1 MGFIKL
7 AYEISAINLL
17 TDHQIMN
24 KIKLLFLAVIPLFL
38 TACATTLPPA
48 EPSSEMMKKA
58 DTILLKV
65 DQTPDEA
72 YTGFAQHLSDFGYS
86 LENTSDKL
94 RTIKTN
100 SRSFDDASGLGG
112 FSIGISVSSSD
123 STMISVTGTAGISGA
138 EIQKETGLEVAI
150 NKFWDKMNEIALDYT
165 HEAVYYSRN

>member
-1 MGFIKL
+1 
-7 AYEISAINLL
+7 
-17 TDHQIMN
+17 
-24 KIKLLFLAVIPLFL
+24 
-38 TACATTLPPA
+38 
-48 EPSSEMMKKA
+48 MMKKA

-65 DQTPDEA
+65 DESPDEA
-72 YTGFAQHLSDFGYS
+72 YTNFAQHLTDYGYS

-112 FSIGISVSSSD
+112 FSIGVSVSSSD

-150 NKFWDKMNEIALDYT
+150 RNFWDKMNKIATAYP